1 MKRCLV
7 CGVETKGSRGPV
19 SGYVRPLCPA
29 HGAEADR
36 EALMDAVLA
45 SKYMSRV
52 LDEVLNP
59 RPVIEAEGVQ

>member
-7 CGVETKGSRGPV
+7 CGVETEGSRGPV
-19 SGYVRPLCPA
+19 SGIMRPLCPA

-36 EALMDAVLA
+36 EALMGAVLA

-52 LDEVLNP
+52 LDEVLSP
-59 RPVIEAEGVQ
+59 RPTIEVEGVQ